1 MNKVLFSFIPI
12 ITLSL
17 CACLSTDAS
26 RTSPPRWMT
35 EAPGNN
41 SDYYI
46 GISGSRTGKE
56 SKDRDTAYQKAL
68 QNLAGSIYTEVSA
81 SSELTESE
89 DGERVRSSYESSIET
104 SVSSNLAR
112 IETVDTYYSD
122 DLGYWV
128 YLRLSREEWDRL
140 VEERADEMRA
150 LTAELFNDTFP
161 DSLTELKVIGRAME
175 SFSRLYSGEP
185 IKAELFGQYGSV
197 DALLTLRAEKLLG
210 EMALEWENLPG
221 EITRGRP
228 VSLAGR
234 VKNTASDG
242 KASYENPGDV
252 TLVLRDRT
260 DREIRRF
267 RTERDGRFSLEFT
280 DSSEPGSADYTLTMA
295 SPFGEGPLTDTVGYR
310 LPSVR
315 QTALVKSYVLPV
327 LVESSWENSDI
338 PSRLLS
344 FLNDLDVVETA
355 PLTGESS
362 RPYLLARL
370 SFRQAPANDYGMIIS
385 YATLF
390 LSHVTDEGEVSLWS
404 SGEYKDGGLSVD
416 QANQRASEKLF
427 TRLDDRAALEKLLSQ
442 LN

>member
-1 MNKVLFSFIPI
+1 MKKVLFLFIPI
-12 ITLSL
+12 MTLALS
-17 CACLSTDAS
+17 ACLTTGES
-26 RTSPPRWMT
+26 RTSPPPWIT
-35 EAPGNN
+35 TAPGDNR
-41 SDYYI
+41 DYYV
-46 GISGSRTGKE
+46 GISGSRTGRE
-56 SKDRDTAYQKAL
+56 SKDRDIAYQKAL

-81 SSELTESE
+81 TSGLTESE
-89 DGERVRSSYESSIET
+89 NGENLRSSYESNIET

-128 YLRLSREEWDRL
+128 YLRLSREEWDKL
-140 VEERADEMRA
+140 VEERADEMRE
-150 LTAELFNDTFP
+150 LTGELFSDTFP

-185 IKAELFGQYGSV
+185 IRTELFGQYGSV

-210 EMALEWENLPG
+210 EMTLEWEPLPG
-221 EITRGRP
+221 EIIRGRP
-228 VSLAGR
+228 VSLTGR
-234 VKNTASDG
+234 VRNTADDG
-242 KASYENPGDV
+242 KASYENPGGV
-252 TLVLRDRT
+252 TLVLRDR
-260 DREIRRF
+260 DEREIRRF
-267 RTERDGRFSLEFT
+267 RTERDGRFSLDFT
-280 DSSEPGSADYTLTMA
+280 DGSEPGSADYTLSMV
-295 SPFGEGPLTDTVGYR
+295 SPFGEGPLTETAGYR

-315 QTALVKSYVLPV
+315 QTARVKSYVLPV
-327 LVESSWENSDI
+327 LVESSWENSEI
-338 PSRLLS
+338 PRRLLS

-362 RPYLLARL
+362 RPYLRARL

-404 SGEYKDGGLSVD
+404 SGEYKDGGLDTD

-427 TRLDDRAALEKLLSQ
+427 SQLDDRDALKKALSRI
-442 LN
+442 N